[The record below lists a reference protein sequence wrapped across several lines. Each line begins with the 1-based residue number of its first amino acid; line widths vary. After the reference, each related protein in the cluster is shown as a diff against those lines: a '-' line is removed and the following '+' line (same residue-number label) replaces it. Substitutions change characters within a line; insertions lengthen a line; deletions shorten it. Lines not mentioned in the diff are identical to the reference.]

1 MALRGVQHLSF
12 HLSLQAILTLKKKRK
27 TDPKAKIDSERER
40 EREGGGGEIDPT
52 MIKEFYLLNV
62 TDNLFV
68 LNYGTMAKLNNRIS
82 VTSRF

>member
-12 HLSLQAILTLKKKRK
+12 PLSLQAILTLKKKENRPKSEDRLRK
-27 TDPKAKIDSERER
+27 RER
-40 EREGGGGEIDPT
+40 GRGGEIDPT
-52 MIKEFYLLNV
+52 MIKEFYLLNA

>member
-12 HLSLQAILTLKKKRK
+12 PLSLQAILTLKKKRK
-27 TDPKAKIDSERER
+27 TDPKAKIDSER

>member
-12 HLSLQAILTLKKKRK
+12 PLSLQAILTLKKRK

-40 EREGGGGEIDPT
+40 EREGGGEIDPT
-52 MIKEFYLLNV
+52 IIKEFYLLNV

>member
-1 MALRGVQHLSF
+1 
-12 HLSLQAILTLKKKRK
+12 
-27 TDPKAKIDSERER
+27 
-40 EREGGGGEIDPT
+40 
-52 MIKEFYLLNV
+52 MIKEFYILNV

>member
-12 HLSLQAILTLKKKRK
+12 PLSLQAILTLKKKENRPKSEDRLRK
-27 TDPKAKIDSERER
+27 RER
-40 EREGGGGEIDPT
+40 GRGGGGEIDPT

>member
-12 HLSLQAILTLKKKRK
+12 PLSLQAILTLKKKENRPKSEDRLRK
-27 TDPKAKIDSERER
+27 RER
-40 EREGGGGEIDPT
+40 GRGGGEIDPT